1 MHTNDIHTTHEIWSG
16 FNKNIRKSL
25 LFSLAYMKLEQKPQH
40 KKKFNCF
47 FFFKSNQGMRNTSN
61 LQNFK
66 FGWWNKN
73 KNQIETQ
80 IVCCWKSKMTQNT
93 TTALQIQ
100 TTEENYS
107 KIFFPQDFF
116 FLQTNY
122 ICLFMCTVCVP
133 ITLKCA
139 LKLGLSFELG
149 RVYMNWN
156 EIHQNKI
163 IKVFVVVRVWECVFV
178 WMFFFCLWFSNIFSY
193 SAHQLNIGS
202 GSTKWCE
209 FLILIWSTGMN
220 KQKLRVLFEIDEVDD
235 FDTLN

>member
-1 MHTNDIHTTHEIWSG
+1 
-16 FNKNIRKSL
+16 
-25 LFSLAYMKLEQKPQH
+25 
-40 KKKFNCF
+40 
-47 FFFKSNQGMRNTSN
+47 MRNTSN

-163 IKVFVVVRVWECVFV
+163 NKVFVVVRVWECVFV
-178 WMFFFCLWFSNIFSY
+178 WMFFFVFDSRTFFPILHINWISDQEAPNDVSFWFWFEVQEWTNRNCESY
-193 SAHQLNIGS
+193 LK
-202 GSTKWCE
+202 STK
-209 FLILIWSTGMN
+209 LTIL
-220 KQKLRVLFEIDEVDD
+220 
-235 FDTLN
+235 TLWISSKTNAHIEYKRTSNCFGNDSE

>member
-1 MHTNDIHTTHEIWSG
+1 
-16 FNKNIRKSL
+16 
-25 LFSLAYMKLEQKPQH
+25 
-40 KKKFNCF
+40 
-47 FFFKSNQGMRNTSN
+47 MRNTSN

-163 IKVFVVVRVWECVFV
+163 NKVFVVVRVWECVFV
-178 WMFFFCLWFSNIFSY
+178 WMFFVCLWFSNIFSY

>member
-1 MHTNDIHTTHEIWSG
+1 
-16 FNKNIRKSL
+16 
-25 LFSLAYMKLEQKPQH
+25 
-40 KKKFNCF
+40 
-47 FFFKSNQGMRNTSN
+47 MRNTSN

-163 IKVFVVVRVWECVFV
+163 NKVFVVVRVWECVFV
-178 WMFFFCLWFSNIFSY
+178 WMFFFVFDSRTFFPILHINWISDQEAPSDVSFWFWFEVQEWTDRNCESY
-193 SAHQLNIGS
+193 LK
-202 GSTKWCE
+202 STK
-209 FLILIWSTGMN
+209 LTIL
-220 KQKLRVLFEIDEVDD
+220 
-235 FDTLN
+235 TLWISSKKNAHIEYKRTSNCFGNDSE